1 MIGPQPP
8 KPGEE
13 ISPEE
18 AIKRNI
24 EARAKKMEDKLLGTI
39 HILRNH
45 IFRIFGPPSPPY
57 VIMFLVLKI
66 IKNWHFLTPLPP
78 LLVIT

>member
-24 EARAKKMEDKLLGTI
+24 EARAKKMEDKLLGKE
-39 HILRNH
+39 
-45 IFRIFGPPSPPY
+45 IFKTFNTYFAI
-57 VIMFLVLKI
+57 
-66 IKNWHFLTPLPP
+66 
-78 LLVIT
+78 

>member
-24 EARAKKMEDKLLGTI
+24 EARAKKMEDKLLGKEIFNTCN
-39 HILRNH
+39 ILSFSCTRLALSRGH
-45 IFRIFGPPSPPY
+45 TLITLAHKGTY
-57 VIMFLVLKI
+57 LVCKM
-66 IKNWHFLTPLPP
+66 LTTVL
-78 LLVIT
+78 

>member
-24 EARAKKMEDKLLGTI
+24 EARAQKMEDKLLGNVI
-39 HILRNH
+39 HPKYYYEN
-45 IFRIFGPPSPPY
+45 SSESY
-57 VIMFLVLKI
+57 
-66 IKNWHFLTPLPP
+66 
-78 LLVIT
+78 